1 MCNLRVDPSIRRP
14 SPPPDEAVMRL
25 SFLGARVLG
34 VVSAAVATVAMPL
47 ALSATWSVIAV
58 DRRTGRVVIASATC
72 VSQQRFDG
80 FPAAGL
86 MDIQAIV
93 VPGVGV
99 AAAQAGVD
107 RTRENQRL
115 IYRELK
121 DGTEPSDIIEM
132 LRQDPDIERRQFG
145 IVDLQGRCA
154 GFSGSGNGQASL
166 AVYDSVPA
174 EQIYFSVQGNIL
186 ASDDVVLDAI
196 AAFKAEGGTLT
207 DRVMSAMEAADAAGG
222 DRRCTCESEPV
233 LSVPCDGKTSHV
245 AYILAA
251 DPDDPEGDSFNDG
264 DYFLYLNVTDQNIR
278 SDENANPVRT
288 LRMRY
293 DRWKASAG
301 G

>member
-1 MCNLRVDPSIRRP
+1 
-14 SPPPDEAVMRL
+14 MRL

-207 DRVMSAMEAADAAGG
+207 DRVMAAMEAADAAGG

-251 DPDDPEGDSFNDG
+251 DPDDPDGDSFNDG